1 MNILGAL
8 ILDSNSDNEYFIV
21 ISCVLFLLVK

>member
-21 ISCVLFLLVK
+21 ISLCYFYL